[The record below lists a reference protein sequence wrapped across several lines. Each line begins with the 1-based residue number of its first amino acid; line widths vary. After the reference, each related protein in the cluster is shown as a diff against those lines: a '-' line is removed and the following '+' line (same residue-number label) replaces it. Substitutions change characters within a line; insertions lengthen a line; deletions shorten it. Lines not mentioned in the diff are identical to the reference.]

1 MVDFY
6 ELVKK
11 YYVMGIYTPSDLDDF
26 VAAGKITEVEKGQIL
41 ASKPD

>member
-11 YYVMGIYTPSDLDDF
+11 YYVMGIYAPSDL
-26 VAAGKITEVEKGQIL
+26 TEVENGQIL
-41 ASKPD
+41 ASKPE

>member
-11 YYVMGIYTPSDLDDF
+11 YYVMGIYESSDLDDF
-26 VAAGKITEVEKGQIL
+26 VKAGKITEVEKGQIL
-41 ASKPD
+41 ASKPE